1 MKKDNSNTWLNT
13 KNNSQ
18 VESYTKSADVMV
30 VERNKV
36 IKLLCDLFFYHFPS
50 PVNLKVLD
58 IGCGDGIIT
67 EHLHNKYPEN
77 SFYLMDGSS
86 AMLLKAKERLKSKPI
101 KFIEMSFE
109 EYIEKDAENDKYN
122 FVFSS
127 MATHHLPYESKGKLY
142 SKMNKELCKNGLFLN
157 FDVVLPTS
165 GISEKIQFQMWVD
178 WMNETLQRNNL
189 GDEVGTLNDL
199 PNIYKSKEEN
209 KPSNLFEQLNLL
221 TAAGFQNA
229 DCFFKYSIFALF
241 GGTK

>member
-1 MKKDNSNTWLNT
+1 MKNDNSNTWLNA
-13 KNNSQ
+13 KGNGQ

-30 VERNKV
+30 VERKKI

-58 IGCGDGIIT
+58 LGCGDGIIT
-67 EHLHNKYPEN
+67 EHLHNKYPKN
-77 SFYLMDGSS
+77 NFYLMDGST
-86 AMLLKAKERLKSKPI
+86 AMLLKAKERLKDKAI

-109 EYIEKDAENDKYN
+109 EYIEKKAENDKYN

-127 MATHHLPYESKGKLY
+127 MATHHLPFESKGKLY
-142 SKMNKELCKNGLFLN
+142 SKINIELCRNGLFLN
-157 FDVVLPTS
+157 YDVVLPTS

-178 WMNETLQRNNL
+178 WMNEALQRNNL
-189 GDEVGTLNDL
+189 GDEVGKFNGL

-209 KPSNLFEQLNLL
+209 KPSDLFDQLNLL
-221 TAAGFQNA
+221 TKAGFKNA